1 MDCGAYMNSTESRLS
16 RVLDLPAAVAIG
28 IAAMVGTGVFAVWT
42 PVDTLVRGPVL
53 LIALALAATVAALN
67 AWSTARLAAAI
78 PLAGGVYTYGR
89 QLLNRPMG
97 VLAGYAFWISK
108 TGSSAVAALAIGA
121 YLWPEQQKSVAL
133 AAIALAL
140 LIDLRGI
147 VRSAQ
152 VLAVSAAIVVGILVS
167 FSIVVISDTGGQWV
181 STPVSHQSSAIDV
194 TAAAALLFIAFAG
207 YARIATLGEEVRNPA
222 RTIPRAMTISLL
234 AVVTLYGLV
243 AAAIWAGTTG
253 GTGGTGSMVLSPAA
267 LSDIATNSGR
277 TELLIPLKVAVVLAA
292 GGTILSLI
300 AGMGRTVFAMASNG
314 DAPRPLATVEASR
327 SVPRRAEI
335 VVSLGVAGVA
345 IAGGIPFALG
355 VAAVAILLYYSIA
368 HLAVLR
374 LQPASARPP
383 RLVPLF
389 GLIGCAGLGLSLLWV
404 TVGG

>member
-1 MDCGAYMNSTESRLS
+1 MNSTQPTQSRLA

-28 IAAMVGTGVFAVWT
+28 VAAMVGTGVFAVWT
-42 PVDTLVRGPVL
+42 PVDALVRGPYL
-53 LIALALAATVAALN
+53 LIALALAAVVAALN

-89 QLLNRPMG
+89 QLLNRPIG

-121 YLWPEQQKSVAL
+121 YLWPAQQKPVAL

-152 VLAVSAAIVVGILVS
+152 TLAVSATIVVGVLVI
-167 FSIVVISDTGGQWV
+167 FSIVVINDIDGEWV
-181 STPVSHQSSAIDV
+181 TPVTQAVPAVDV

-207 YARIATLGEEVRNPA
+207 YARIATLGEEVRDPQ
-222 RTIPRAMTISLL
+222 RTIPRAMAISLL
-234 AVVTLYGLV
+234 AVIGLYMLV
-243 AAAIWAGTTG
+243 ATAVWAGTGRGMT
-253 GTGGTGSMVLSPAA
+253 LSPAA
-267 LSDIATNSGR
+267 LSDIAR
-277 TELLIPLKVAVVLAA
+277 TTGNGEFLIPLQVGVVLAA

-300 AGMGRTVFAMASNG
+300 AGMGRTVFAMATNG
-314 DAPRPLATVEASR
+314 DAPRALGSVETTR

-335 VVSLGVAGVA
+335 VVSLGVAVVA
-345 IAGGIPFALG
+345 VAGGIPFALG
-355 VAAVAILLYYSIA
+355 VAAVAILIYYSIA

-374 LQPASARPP
+374 LQPRRARPP
-383 RLVPLF
+383 VLVPLF

-404 TVGG
+404 TVSG